1 MDVPALLQTG
11 LGHQKAGR
19 LDEAERHYRAALA
32 AAPDDPGALQ
42 CLGFLLRA
50 RGDNAGSLAQ
60 FDHAIMQAP
69 GYAPLHVGRA
79 EALRRLGRLGEAVAA
94 ARAALSIDP
103 DVHGAHIVLSHAM
116 MPGPGYQA
124 VLERLHRALRPATY
138 VEIGVATGASF
149 RLAQPP
155 TVALGI
161 DPAPC
166 INVALTGS
174 HRVYE
179 ETSDVFFAA
188 RDVAAE
194 LGGRTVDFAFVDG
207 LHTFDQA
214 LRDFL
219 NIERHARPDTV
230 VAFHDWL
237 PLDARTAARTRSTA
251 FWTGDT
257 WKLVP
262 LLRKHRPD
270 LSVAVIPT
278 APSGLGLVTR
288 LDPASSALAGERFD
302 RAVAEFMHA
311 SPADTPAGIAP
322 PALVA
327 NDWTAIERHLATARP
342 AWSRGATAP

>member
-1 MDVPALLQTG
+1 MDVPALLQSG
-11 LGHQKAGR
+11 LGLQKAGR
-19 LDEAERHYRAALA
+19 LDEAERQYRAALA
-32 AAPDDPGALQ
+32 AAPDHPDALQ

-60 FDHAIMQAP
+60 FERAIARAP
-69 GYAPLHVGRA
+69 AAAPLHVARA
-79 EALRRLGRLGEAVAA
+79 EALRRLGRLHEAAAVA
-94 ARAALSIDP
+94 RHALAIDP
-103 DVHGAHIVLSHAM
+103 NVHGAHIVLSHAL

-155 TVALGI
+155 TLALGI

-166 INVALTGS
+166 INVALTET
-174 HRVYE
+174 HRVFA
-179 ETSDVFFAA
+179 ETSDAFFAN

-194 LGGRTVDFAFVDG
+194 LGGHTIDFAFVDG

-219 NIERHARPDTV
+219 NVERHARPDTV

-270 LSVAVIPT
+270 LSVAVVPA

-288 LDPASSALAGERFD
+288 LDPGSAALDGDRFD
-302 RAVAEFMHA
+302 AAVAEFM
-311 SPADTPAGIAP
+311 PATGADAAAGIAP
-322 PALVA
+322 PILLP
-327 NDWTAIERHLATARP
+327 NDWAAIERHLGAARP
-342 AWSRGATAP
+342 LPS